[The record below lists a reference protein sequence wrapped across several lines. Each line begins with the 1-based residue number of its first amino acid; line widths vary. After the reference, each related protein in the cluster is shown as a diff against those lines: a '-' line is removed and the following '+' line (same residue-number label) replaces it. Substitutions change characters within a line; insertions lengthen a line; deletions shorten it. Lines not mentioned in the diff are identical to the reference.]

1 MNSDLEIKFD
11 SIESAIEDIKE
22 GKVVIV
28 VDDED
33 RENEGDFLT
42 AARNMTPELVNFMA
56 KEGRGLICVPLTE
69 ERCDELDLDLMV
81 GKNTATHETAF
92 TVSVDLLGNGCTTG
106 ISAQD
111 RSKTII
117 ALIEENT
124 KKEDL
129 GRPGHI
135 FPLKAKAGGVLRRA
149 GHTEAA
155 IDLSRM
161 AGFEPAGCI
170 VEIMN
175 DDGSM
180 ARLPDLIHVREKFG
194 LKLISIEQLIKYRL
208 ENESL
213 IQRVISVDMPTE
225 DGDFDLVAF
234 KQKDNGL
241 EHVAL
246 VKGEWD
252 EDDEVLVRVHSSCLT
267 GDVFGSCRCDCGEQL
282 EKAMQ
287 LIEKEGKGVIVYMN
301 QEGRGI
307 GLLNKLKAYKLQE
320 QGLDTVEVGVDD
332 FVHSQAGSF
341 RNRREGVLYRS
352 ATNRVE
358 IPTTRVSQLKI
369 FDSIEDR
376 EYKSRSSV
384 HQALR
389 GHESL
394 ISTLKFRDFQLF
406 KFKTFYSITIYQF
419 QKNGIRALLP
429 RGLKK
434 LLKTIMTN
442 QGSSAAINSRKVYIK
457 NHDI

>member
-1 MNSDLEIKFD
+1 MSTSKNMLRANFDCTFEAMNSDLDIKFD
-11 SIESAIEDIKE
+11 SIESAIEDIKN
-22 GKVVIV
+22 GKVVVV

-92 TVSVDLLGNGCTTG
+92 TISVDLLGNGCTTG

-307 GLLNKLKAYKLQE
+307 GLLNKLRAYKLQE
-320 QGLDTVEVGVDD
+320 QGLDTVEANLKLGFGMDDRDYGIGAQILRDLGVRKMKLM
-332 FVHSQAGSF
+332 SNNPRKRTGLI
-341 RNRREGVLYRS
+341 GYGL
-352 ATNRVE
+352 E
-358 IPTTRVSQLKI
+358 IVDNVPLHVQPNPHNAKYLNTKK
-369 FDSIEDR
+369 E
-376 EYKSRSSV
+376 KM
-384 HQALR
+384 
-389 GHESL
+389 GH
-394 ISTLKFRDFQLF
+394 TLK
-406 KFKTFYSITIYQF
+406 
-419 QKNGIRALLP
+419 NE
-429 RGLKK
+429 
-434 LLKTIMTN
+434 
-442 QGSSAAINSRKVYIK
+442 
-457 NHDI
+457 